1 MAYGVS
7 GISLILLGCFMIA
20 RNRRVAV
27 WFMEQVEK
35 VREYTNTTSSY
46 DGCFVTMI
54 RSWTILCGVALIIM
68 GINFCC
74 LAIGGGG

>member
-1 MAYGVS
+1 
-7 GISLILLGCFMIA
+7 
-20 RNRRVAV
+20 
-27 WFMEQVEK
+27 MEQVEK